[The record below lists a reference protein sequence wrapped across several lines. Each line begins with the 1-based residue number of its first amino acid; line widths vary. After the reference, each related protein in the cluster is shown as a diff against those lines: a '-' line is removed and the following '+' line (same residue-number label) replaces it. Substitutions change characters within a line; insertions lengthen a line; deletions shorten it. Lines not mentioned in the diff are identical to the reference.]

1 MVKSPFQRAEETK
14 YSDHSVIVPPHRLKS
29 VIRHTPEPGHFAMDV
44 VARAEAALAEIKH
57 EFRAWMS
64 SECDA
69 LEHARNAIHE
79 RGASGPTM
87 HKLFHA
93 AHDVKGH
100 AAVLGFPLAGRIAGI
115 LCRLLT
121 YAPNPELVPISVID
135 GHVDAIR
142 AVVREKIHTTS
153 DQTGKEI
160 FERLA
165 IIVESFLA
173 NELGDAYASIADD
186 APVAFDNPKLPDAPE
201 HEAPRQAAATKPSV

>member
-1 MVKSPFQRAEETK
+1 MVRSPFQRVEETK

-29 VIRHTPEPGHFAMDV
+29 VIRHTAEPGHFAMDV
-44 VARAEAALAEIKH
+44 VARAEAALAEIRH

-64 SECDA
+64 AECDA
-69 LEHARNAIHE
+69 LEQARNAVHE
-79 RGASGPTM
+79 RGRSGPTM

-121 YAPNPELVPISVID
+121 YAPNPEFVPTAVID
-135 GHVDAIR
+135 RHVDAIR
-142 AVVREKIHTTS
+142 AVVREDIHTST
-153 DQTGKEI
+153 DQTAKEI

-165 IIVESFLA
+165 VIVESFLA
-173 NELGDAYASIADD
+173 NELGDAYATIADD
-186 APVAFDNPKLPDAPE
+186 APVSFDFPKSGDKAGNPPA
-201 HEAPRQAAATKPSV
+201 QAAATKSSV

>member
-29 VIRHTPEPGHFAMDV
+29 VIRHTAEPGHFAMDV

-64 SECDA
+64 AECDA
-69 LEHARNAIHE
+69 LEAARNAVRE
-79 RGASGPTM
+79 RGSSGPAL

-115 LCRLLT
+115 LCRLLS
-121 YAPNPELVPISVID
+121 YAPNAELVPISVID

-153 DQTGKEI
+153 DETGKEI

-165 IIVESFLA
+165 LIVESFLA
-173 NELGDAYASIADD
+173 NELGDAYASIAED
-186 APVAFDNPKLPDAPE
+186 APIAFDHVKSPGELGR
-201 HEAPRQAAATKPSV
+201 EAPPQAAATKPSV